1 MSINSKN
8 TYSEG
13 KSELSEDKKKV
24 VLKSAEYL
32 FATQGFDKTTVADIA
47 KESGINDGSIYS
59 YFDNKRK
66 ILFAIYAAYLEQA
79 KKTLEEHFLGMIEPG
94 PKLRKSIWHYLAD
107 MKSNPNYA
115 RILMSAQRENP
126 DFYASEHFQYL
137 KDYSRLILSV
147 VIKGQEENF
156 FLPDLDPHLIRNMA
170 MGTSIFTVYDSIIQE
185 YSFDPHE
192 YSDIIYQLVV
202 NATGVK
208 DDIVQKKGPN
218 SNRAE
223 LRRSQIIETATHIFA
238 AKGYSNA
245 TISEIASQTNLGDAT
260 LYEYFEKKEAILL
273 GIPETH
279 LKDLT
284 TNEDIRFFGLP
295 KTEEKLRKLLWQ
307 WIWKL
312 YSNYEFARVLVME
325 LLRNMNF
332 YSSPAYEFIQSFQNN
347 IKEVV
352 EEGQK
357 EGLFI
362 ENVPFPTYFLMIV
375 GTIDQFLLSQ
385 FLVNSPPLGIS
396 ELNRMVDAMVRA
408 IQVREIP

>member
-1 MSINSKN
+1 
-8 TYSEG
+8 
-13 KSELSEDKKKV
+13 LSEDKKKI

-32 FATQGFDKTTVADIA
+32 FSTQGFDKTTVADIA
-47 KESGINDGSIYS
+47 KESGINDGTIYS
-59 YFDNKRK
+59 YFDNKRN
-66 ILFAIYAAYLEQA
+66 ILFAIYAGYLEQA

-107 MKSNPNYA
+107 MKNNPNYA
-115 RILMSAQRENP
+115 SILMSAQRENP
-126 DFYASEHFQYL
+126 DFYDSEHFRHL

-156 FLPDLDPHLIRNMA
+156 FLADLDPRLIRNMA
-170 MGTSIFTVYDSIIQE
+170 MGTSIFTVYDSIIQGH
-185 YSFDPHE
+185 SFDPHE
-192 YSDIIYQLVV
+192 HSDIIYQLVV

-208 DDIVQKKGPN
+208 DKMVHKKDPN

-223 LRRSQIIETATHIFA
+223 LRRSQIIETATHVFA

-245 TISEIASQTNLGDAT
+245 TISEIANQANLGDAT

-273 GIPETH
+273 GIPEIH

-295 KTEEKLRKLLWQ
+295 ETEGKLRKLLWQ

-332 YSSPAYEFIQSFQNN
+332 YSSPAYQFIQSFQNN
-347 IKEVV
+347 LKEVI

-357 EGLFI
+357 EGIFI

-396 ELNRMVDAMVRA
+396 EMNRMVDAMVRA
-408 IQVREIP
+408 IQVREIT